1 MQHNV
6 ETLTTLNQFQD
17 FIDNI
22 EVVADMGCG
31 LGTDAIWWTS
41 LVDDYGDQRNIKV
54 NAIDRE
60 IDKLRNKRH
69 TNINYM
75 ESDFSNTGLESNSH
89 DFVWAYNSLQYSLNP
104 IQTLSHWWDIMK
116 VDAMLLITLPYNFSV
131 NDHRDIL
138 KVDAEYQHNCYFNW
152 TMGNLIM
159 SLIITGF
166 DCRNGH
172 FKIDKNQRRIR

>member
-138 KVDAEYQHNCYFNW
+138 KVDAEYSKY
-152 TMGNLIM
+152 
-159 SLIITGF
+159 
-166 DCRNGH
+166 
-172 FKIDKNQRRIR
+172 